1 MKRELRYRF
10 KDMNLLF
17 DDEVVVK
24 STLDTN
30 NNLSFEF
37 LNKEDTGRGIIKY
50 LLYCLKY
57 YLYNK
62 GISVFHYDGVDYNT
76 EDGVYFDNTLVIE
89 LDGTNY
95 MIYGTLRTMV
105 HSSESAVDIG
115 RVQRV
120 NREIVKGM

>member
-1 MKRELRYRF
+1 MKKKIRYKF

-17 DDEVVVK
+17 NDEVVVK
-24 STLDTN
+24 SILDKN

-37 LNKEDTGRGIIKY
+37 VNNEDVGRGIIKY
-50 LLYCLKY
+50 ILYCLKY

-62 GISVFHYDGVDYNT
+62 GIPVFHYDGVDYKT
-76 EDGVYFDNTLVIE
+76 EDGVYFDDTLTIE

-95 MIYGTLRTMV
+95 MVYGTLRTMV

-115 RVQRV
+115 RVQRL
-120 NREIVKGM
+120 NREISKCL

>member
-1 MKRELRYRF
+1 MKKEIRYKF

-17 DDEVVVK
+17 NDEVVVE
-24 STLDTN
+24 STLDKN

-37 LNKEDTGRGIIKY
+37 ISKEDTGRGIIKY

-57 YLYNK
+57 YLYK
-62 GISVFHYDGVDYNT
+62 EGIPVFHYNGVDYNT
-76 EDGVYFDNTLVIE
+76 EDGVYFDDTLTIE

-95 MIYGTLRTMV
+95 MVYGTLRTMV

-115 RVQRV
+115 RVQRL
-120 NREIVKGM
+120 NREISKCL